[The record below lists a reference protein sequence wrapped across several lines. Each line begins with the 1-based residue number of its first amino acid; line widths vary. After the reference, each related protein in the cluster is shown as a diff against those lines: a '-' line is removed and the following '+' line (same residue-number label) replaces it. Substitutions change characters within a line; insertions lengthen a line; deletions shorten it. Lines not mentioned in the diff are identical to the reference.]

1 MAHPIEV
8 AGEANPLTLQ
18 NVFNALVS
26 AAGSTQIQVQT
37 GTKQLHN
44 WEKQEGY
51 FSLLQDIFVDYSVPA
66 EVRYLAIIQLK
77 NGIDKYWRKTA
88 MHALKK
94 EEKEKLKTRA
104 LEAGIVEPAPLLA
117 LHNALT
123 IAKIVRHE
131 FPQDWP
137 EAIPTLIGF
146 LRAAVQPN
154 ANPLQLPRVLV
165 ILLQVI
171 KELSTARLQRTRTSL
186 QSVAPEILAILGG
199 IYLDK
204 VNKWASLL
212 EQGNVNDASL
222 AEAIEQSLVS
232 LKVLRRLLIAGF
244 EHPNRDK
251 DVRDFW
257 VLTHSHFSKF
267 YSWVEAG
274 SSFPPEILKY
284 VEKHLLQ
291 LSKLHVEM
299 SNVHPA
305 SFALLPDS
313 ITLVRSY
320 WTLVVKLAET
330 YEATVLGAGEMG
342 AGSSA
347 EGEKTLMEKVG
358 LKALLLLRAC
368 LRMAFNPAQ
377 TFKYQQP
384 QDKEEKRESIA
395 FIKSQ
400 LFTEDI
406 VVNIMELLVTKFF
419 KFRQSDFQEWEEEP
433 EEWEK
438 REEEISSAWEFSI
451 RSCSEKLF
459 LDLVIHFKD
468 LLIPRLLTVFYSFA
482 TPDNHDVLLKDS
494 LYSAIGLAAASL
506 EQQLDFNTFLES
518 TLVPEVQI
526 QERGY
531 NILRRRIAILLGQ
544 WVPVKPGE
552 LNRTAIYQIFQHL
565 LSKQDPLND
574 LVVRI
579 TAGRQLRSVLDPYE
593 FSPEVFLPF
602 APAILESLMGL
613 VQEVELSETKMG
625 LLETVRVAVVKM
637 EDNIAPFSD
646 QIIRLLPP
654 LWEQSGEEHL
664 MKQAILTLLSAL
676 IHSLKQQSVRYHA
689 DILPLIKNSV
699 EPGSETLIYLLDE
712 ALELWAAILTQ
723 TPAPASEDILSLLP
737 SLFPIFEAATDSVP
751 LALQIAESYILLSP
765 QEALSDRIRFQLL
778 ASLETL
784 LRSTTRQ
791 RLGIVPR
798 LVEMLIRS
806 VERVDG
812 GSEAGYNVVAKSLI
826 DSRFLSSLLEGL
838 HSAHEASQQTGPNRK
853 SPAVYGVVETDYLS
867 VLARLALA
875 NPKVFISAVSA
886 ATGQPEESC
895 LSWILTEWFFHY
907 DNIGSASQK
916 KLHALALTQLL
927 SLNTPEAPPPA
938 YLLNNLQSYLTTWTD
953 IITELAEGTA
963 EEPND
968 PRGGDYLIY
977 WNNAET
983 APYHENEPPES
994 LRRRDYE
1001 SSDVIHR
1008 INIRDF
1014 VRQRLQAVILACGGE
1029 QQFQEA
1035 WLINVDRE
1043 VVAAFGALGLL

>member
-1 MAHPIEV
+1 MAQPIEL

-26 AAGSTQIQVQT
+26 AAGSTQMQVQS
-37 GTKQLHN
+37 GTKQLHH

-51 FSLLQDIFVDYSVPA
+51 FSLLQDIFIDYSVPA

-88 MHALKK
+88 THALKK

-117 LHNALT
+117 LHNALA

-171 KELSTARLQRTRTSL
+171 KELSTARLQRTRASL

-204 VNKWASLL
+204 INIWAGLL

-267 YSWVEAG
+267 YSWVAAG

-305 SFALLPDS
+305 AFALLPDS

-330 YEATVLGAGEMG
+330 YEATVLSAGEMG
-342 AGSSA
+342 AGSSPD
-347 EGEKTLMEKVG
+347 GEKTLMEKVG

-384 QDKEEKRESIA
+384 QDKEEKKESIA

-468 LLIPRLLTVFYSFA
+468 LLIPRLLSVFYSFA
-482 TPDNHDVLLKDS
+482 TPDNRDVLLKDS

-531 NILRRRIAILLGQ
+531 NILRRRVAILLGQ

-565 LSKQDPLND
+565 LNKQDPLND

-579 TAGRQLRSVLDPYE
+579 TTGRQLRSVLDPYE

-602 APAILESLMGL
+602 APAILESIMGL

-637 EDNIAPFSD
+637 EDNIGPFSD

-689 DILPLIKNSV
+689 DILPLIKNSI

-765 QEALSDRIRFQLL
+765 EEVLSDRIRFQLL
-778 ASLETL
+778 ASLENL

-812 GSEAGYNVVAKSLI
+812 GSEAGYNVLAKSLI
-826 DSRFLSSLLEGL
+826 DSSFLSSLLEGL

-875 NPKVFISAVSA
+875 NPKVFVSAVSA

-895 LSWILTEWFFHY
+895 LSWVLTEWFFHY

-927 SLNTPEAPPPA
+927 SLNTPQAPPPA
-938 YLLNNLQSYLTTWTD
+938 YILNNLQSYLTTWTD

-1014 VRQRLQAVILACGGE
+1014 VRQRLQAVIMACGGE
-1029 QQFQEA
+1029 QQFQGA